1 MASSTLG
8 KALIQELKNDVER
21 GHQLLLLE
29 QDDDVT
35 SFPDPLSNPT
45 PRRSAFEDSYVS

>member
-1 MASSTLG
+1 MACSTLG
-8 KALIQELKNDVER
+8 KALIQELINDAER

-35 SFPDPLSNPT
+35 SFPDPSSNPT
-45 PRRSAFEDSYVS
+45 PHCVFFEVSYVS

>member
-1 MASSTLG
+1 M
-8 KALIQELKNDVER
+8 QELRNDVER
-21 GHQLLLLE
+21 SYQLLLLE

-45 PRRSAFEDSYVS
+45 SLRSAFEDSYVS

>member
-1 MASSTLG
+1 MSCSTLG
-8 KALIQELKNDVER
+8 KALLQEFKNDAER

-29 QDDDVT
+29 QDDDVP

-45 PRRSAFEDSYVS
+45 PRRAPFEDSYVS